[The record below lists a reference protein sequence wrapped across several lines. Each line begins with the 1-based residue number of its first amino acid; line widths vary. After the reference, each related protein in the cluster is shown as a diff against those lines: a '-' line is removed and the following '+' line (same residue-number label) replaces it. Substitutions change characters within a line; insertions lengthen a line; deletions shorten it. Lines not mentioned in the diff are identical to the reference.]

1 MLHILGLRVCAA
13 AAEGAAPT
21 SDGDS
26 DTTPATGKHIGL
38 II

>member
-13 AAEGAAPT
+13 VAEGAAPT
-21 SDGDS
+21 PGGDS
-26 DTTPATGKHIGL
+26 DTTPVTGKHIGL